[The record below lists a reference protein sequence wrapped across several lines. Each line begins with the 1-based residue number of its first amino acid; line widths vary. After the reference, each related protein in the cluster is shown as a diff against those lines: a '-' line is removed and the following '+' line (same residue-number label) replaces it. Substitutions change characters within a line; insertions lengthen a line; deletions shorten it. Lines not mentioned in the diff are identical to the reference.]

1 MYAMGPY
8 LYAGSV
14 EVRHA
19 DAMDRELAAARWDAE
34 YRDGRYA
41 EEPPVAFVDRI
52 LAVLEGS
59 PLRSSTGLYVGCGN
73 GRNLLTLADAGLRL
87 YGLDLSAE
95 SLRQLAAR
103 NPALSERLIC
113 ADFRTWDSQL
123 RFGYVIAI
131 QVFQHG
137 VAADIAGYFEKVT
150 AVLAPG
156 GLLIL
161 RVNSASTDVL
171 LRTLSLSGTILTG

>member
-1 MYAMGPY
+1 MT
-8 LYAGSV
+8 
-14 EVRHA
+14 EF
-19 DAMDRELAAARWDAE
+19 DAMDRDLAAARWDAE
-34 YRDGRYA
+34 YRGGRYA
-41 EEPPVAFVDRI
+41 GEPLVSFVDRI
-52 LAVLEGS
+52 LVTLEGS
-59 PLRSSTGLYVGCGN
+59 APRSSTGLYVGCGN

-113 ADFRTWDSQL
+113 ADFRTWDSQR

-131 QVFQHG
+131 QVLQHG
-137 VAADIAGYFEKVT
+137 VATDVARYFDKVT

-156 GLLIL
+156 GLFFL
-161 RVNSASTDVL
+161 RVHSTATEVFHSHTVIERNDLGGITV
-171 LRTLSLSGTILTG
+171 R